1 MKQLDV
7 NKINKLI
14 LLIAKDYKK
23 ALEELKDE
31 KFDIIFLDPPYNT
44 NFGEDG
50 TKTIIENEML
60 SEDGI
65 IIFETDKNEQEYI
78 ENISKFAK
86 VVALRKYGRVK
97 LVFLRRKE

>member
-1 MKQLDV
+1 
-7 NKINKLI
+7 
-14 LLIAKDYKK
+14 
-23 ALEELKDE
+23 
-31 KFDIIFLDPPYNT
+31 
-44 NFGEDG
+44 
-50 TKTIIENEML
+50 ML